1 MNKTALNK
9 QNNKSVFCT
18 HFWHEYQTFSVA
30 PFPLS
35 LLTSTPVYN
44 VWVFWYESDTCT
56 RLAEMWKQHLPH
68 SSNPQVNVHY
78 ILCTPV
84 WSSEGVWCGCG
95 RWVRRLNKAGIYA
108 SMYDKHQTT
117 RWASCSQACVS
128 ILFSRDRAWGT
139 SPTPVTPFP
148 FLHSLS
154 ASFFFFFKCRQ
165 ELMQAPSYKI
175 RTKQ

>member
-1 MNKTALNK
+1 M
-9 QNNKSVFCT
+9 FCT
-18 HFWHEYQTFSVA
+18 HFWHEHQTFSVA

-108 SMYDKHQTT
+108 SMTNT
-117 RWASCSQACVS
+117 RPLAGLHAASPAFPYFFSWQSLGHIPHPRYAIS
-128 ILFSRDRAWGT
+128 LFTLA
-139 SPTPVTPFP
+139 
-148 FLHSLS
+148 L
-154 ASFFFFFKCRQ
+154 SFFFFSLSVDRSWCRLLVIKSEQ
-165 ELMQAPSYKI
+165 SSNV
-175 RTKQ
+175 

>member
-1 MNKTALNK
+1 M
-9 QNNKSVFCT
+9 FCT
-18 HFWHEYQTFSVA
+18 HFWHEHQTFSVA

-78 ILCTPV
+78 ILCTPM

-108 SMYDKHQTT
+108 SIYDKHQTT
-117 RWASCSQACVS
+117 RWASCSQPCVS
-128 ILFSRDRAWGT
+128 ILFL
-139 SPTPVTPFP
+139 VTELGAHPPPPLRRFAFYTRP
-148 FLHSLS
+148 QLLL
-154 ASFFFFFKCRQ
+154 FFFKCRQ
-165 ELMQAPSYKI
+165 ELMQAPRYKI